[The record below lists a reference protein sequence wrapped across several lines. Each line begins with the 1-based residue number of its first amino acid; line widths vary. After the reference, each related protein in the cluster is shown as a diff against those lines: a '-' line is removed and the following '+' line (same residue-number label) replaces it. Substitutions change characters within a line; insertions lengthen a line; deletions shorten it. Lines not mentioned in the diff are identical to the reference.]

1 MWEPDD
7 PDIVSSSPKR
17 HQNSGAGAGRLV
29 QDSVALTRALLSLFF
44 PAQSSSKAW

>member
-17 HQNSGAGAGRLV
+17 HQNSGAGAFMTGARFCRLDKGTDIIV
-29 QDSVALTRALLSLFF
+29 F
-44 PAQSSSKAW
+44 PAQSGSKAW